1 MGAHVCL
8 LHLVNECLQSS
19 SVGVEPRGDAEVEAQ
34 REKLLKACNGFSAF
48 DEHLKGFFNG
58 PVPSETEWGTC
69 KRTVVH
75 SGVSSSAF
83 MMRSYREVSSRSPC
97 YI

>member
-1 MGAHVCL
+1 M
-8 LHLVNECLQSS
+8 
-19 SVGVEPRGDAEVEAQ
+19 EAQ

-69 KRTVVH
+69 KRTVIH
-75 SGVSSSAF
+75 SRCFVFSFHDEIVSESVQPLAF
-83 MMRSYREVSSRSPC
+83 LFS
-97 YI
+97 